1 MESAMQDERIP
12 APTDAAV
19 RSVGESL
26 IEHLG
31 SHRRSPRR
39 ALEEHAMAQLA
50 EEPATRAALF
60 RVVDVAPSCA
70 TPAELSRHIS
80 ALLDEVPDPPA
91 AFRVGG
97 KLAGSRGTRGAIG
110 LSAAAAVR
118 MMARRFIAG
127 ADVDA
132 AADEFDRLWSRGITT
147 TVDLLGEATVTEA
160 EAEAYESRCL
170 ETIDKLVERSREW
183 QASEHER
190 PDRHGPIPRANLSI
204 KVSALTPD
212 ARPEAPQRGAGGAAP
227 RLRNLLRHAR
237 DLGAHVHIDMEAL
250 DLRETVTDLVRSL
263 LAEPEFEQGPAAGI
277 VVQAYLR
284 DSPDQ
289 LDDWLSWVRTVGRS
303 APLQIRLVKGA
314 YWDHERVEASQQGW
328 PVPVFEDRA
337 SCDRNFEELS
347 RRLLVAAPAV
357 RPAIA
362 SHNVRSVAHAIA
374 AAGEAGAEAELE
386 LQVLRGLGD
395 DLADALAREGHRVR
409 AYCPLGDLVAG
420 MAYLVRRLL
429 ENTSND
435 SFLHASAVTDD
446 LTALLAPP

>member
-1 MESAMQDERIP
+1 
-12 APTDAAV
+12 
-19 RSVGESL
+19 
-26 IEHLG
+26 
-31 SHRRSPRR
+31 
-39 ALEEHAMAQLA
+39 
-50 EEPATRAALF
+50 
-60 RVVDVAPSCA
+60 
-70 TPAELSRHIS
+70 
-80 ALLDEVPDPPA
+80 
-91 AFRVGG
+91 
-97 KLAGSRGTRGAIG
+97 
-110 LSAAAAVR
+110 
-118 MMARRFIAG
+118 
-127 ADVDA
+127 
-132 AADEFDRLWSRGITT
+132 
-147 TVDLLGEATVTEA
+147 VTEA
-160 EAEAYESRCL
+160 EADAYASRCL
-170 ETIDKLVERSREW
+170 ETLDRLTERSREW
-183 QASEHER
+183 PSAEHER

-227 RLRNLLRHAR
+227 RLRTLLRHAR

-250 DLRETVTDLVRSL
+250 DLRETVTDLVRAL
-263 LAEPEFEQGPAAGI
+263 LAEPEFERGPAAGI

-289 LDDWLSWVRTVGRS
+289 LDDWISWARDVGRP

-314 YWDHERVEASQQGW
+314 YWDHERVEAGQQGW

-347 RRLLVAAPAV
+347 RRLLAAAPV
-357 RPAIA
+357 LRPAIA
-362 SHNVRSVAHAIA
+362 SHNIRSVAHAIA
-374 AAGEAGAEAELE
+374 AAREAGAEAELE

-395 DLADALAREGHRVR
+395 DLAHALAREGYRVR

>member
-12 APTDAAV
+12 APNEATIH
-19 RSVGESL
+19 SVGESL
-26 IEHLG
+26 IARLDSPH
-31 SHRRSPRR
+31 RSPRR
-39 ALEEHAMAQLA
+39 ALEERAMAQLA
-50 EEPATRAALF
+50 EAPETRAALF

-80 ALLDEVPDPPA
+80 ALLDEVDDPPPV
-91 AFRVGG
+91 FRIGG
-97 KLAGSRGTRGAIG
+97 RLAGRLGTRAAIG

-132 AADEFDRLWSRGITT
+132 AAGEFDGIWDHGIAT
-147 TVDLLGEATVTEA
+147 TVDLLGEATVTED
-160 EAEAYESRCL
+160 EADAYAQRCL
-170 ETIDKLVERSREW
+170 ETLERLSERSRGW
-183 QASEHER
+183 PQRAHER
-190 PDRHGPIPRANLSI
+190 PDRHGPVPRANLSI
-204 KVSALTPD
+204 KVSALTPE
-212 ARPEAPQRGAGGAAP
+212 ARPEAPERGALCAAP
-227 RLRNLLRHAR
+227 RLRKLLRRAR
-237 DLGAHVHIDMEAL
+237 DLGAHLHVDMESL
-250 DLRETVTDLVRSL
+250 DLRETVTELVRTL
-263 LAEPEFEQGPAAGI
+263 LAEPEFGSGPAAGI

-284 DSPDQ
+284 DSPEA
-289 LDDWLSWVRTVGRS
+289 LEDWISWARELGRP

-314 YWDHERVEASQQGW
+314 YWDHERVEATQNGW

-337 SCDRNFEELS
+337 GSDRNFEDLT
-347 RRLLVAAPAV
+347 RRLLAAADVV

-362 SHNVRSVAHAIA
+362 SHNLRSVAHAIA
-374 AAGEAGAEAELE
+374 AAGELGAADDLE

-395 DLADALAREGHRVR
+395 DLAHALADGGYRVR

-435 SFLHASAVTDD
+435 SFLHSQAVTDD
-446 LTALLAPP
+446 PSALLVAP